1 MIGNLYFKR
10 SNGEKVLIKKN
21 LEEDKLGE
29 AIKAAV
35 AEMNPNYK
43 IYYTRCWKSSNDS
56 TTTVYDV
63 GSHSEFFLYTETS
76 SE

>member
-10 SNGEKVLIKKN
+10 SNGEKVLIKEN
-21 LEEDKLGE
+21 LAEDKLSE

-35 AEMNPNYK
+35 AEMNPNYE
-43 IYYTRCWKSSNDS
+43 IYYTRCWKSPNDPA
-56 TTTVYDV
+56 TTVYDV

-76 SE
+76 GE